1 MTATPPPRT
10 ASAPAAG
17 SGADGSAPLELRPWR
32 PSSAGVILRVAAL
45 GAVAGVAVSLPLVVS
60 DVFLNVLSRTVVFAI
75 VGLSLNI
82 LVGYTG
88 QVSLGH
94 NAFFGVGAFAAGF
107 AISELGLPWAGG
119 VAVAVLTGVVAALP
133 LGFVALRLKGLY
145 LALVTLA
152 YGQFAVFVVF
162 SWRPL
167 TGGGAG
173 MPADRPFFATGD
185 AAYAYLCLAV
195 LALVLAFDWQL
206 MRTRAGRAIRALR
219 DNERVAASWGINVTA
234 YKLLAF
240 TVSGIVAAI
249 GGALFASIEQ
259 IVVSPDFQFTIALQ
273 LLILVVI
280 GGVANRWGVLLGAFV
295 VVALEPL
302 LDATGGALEGLSAV
316 WAPVFSAILL
326 LLVLTLFPGG
336 LAQLVRPILRWL
348 SFQPLRRPA
357 PAEAVR
363 REG

>member
-1 MTATPPPRT
+1 MASIQSPLTGTVDSPTVSDGPKPPL
-10 ASAPAAG
+10 A
-17 SGADGSAPLELRPWR
+17 LQPWR
-32 PSSAGVILRVAAL
+32 PSSNGAILRVAVLA
-45 GAVAGVAVSLPLVVS
+45 AMAAFVASLPLVVPE
-60 DVFLNVLSRTVVFAI
+60 VYLNVLSRTAVFAV

-94 NAFFGVGAFAAGF
+94 NAFFGVGAFAAGY
-107 AISELGLPWAGG
+107 AISELALPWAAGL
-119 VAVAVLTGVVAALP
+119 VVAVLTGVAAALP

-162 SWRPL
+162 SWRPI

-173 MPADRPFFATGD
+173 MPADRPIFATGD

-195 LALVLAFDWQL
+195 LALILAFDWQM

-219 DNERVAASWGINVTA
+219 DDERVAASWGINVTA

-240 TVSGIVAAI
+240 MLSGAVAAVA
-249 GGALFASIEQ
+249 GALFASIEQ
-259 IVVSPDFQFTIALQ
+259 VVVSPDFEFTVALQ

-280 GGVANRWGVLLGAFV
+280 GGLANRWGVVMGAFV
-295 VVALEPL
+295 VVALPEL
-302 LDATGGALEGLSAV
+302 LDAVGGTEGISDV
-316 WAPVFSAILL
+316 WAPVFSAML
-326 LLVLTLFPGG
+326 LLVVLTTFPGG
-336 LAQLVRPILRWL
+336 IAQLARPLLRWL
-348 SFQPLRRPA
+348 SFQPLRRGVA
-357 PAEAVR
+357 AEAVR
-363 REG
+363 REE

>member
-1 MTATPPPRT
+1 MTATPQSSVVPAPPAEPRGR
-10 ASAPAAG
+10 P
-17 SGADGSAPLELRPWR
+17 PLVLQPWR
-32 PSSAGVILRVAAL
+32 PSAVGAIVRVAVLAAL
-45 GAVAGVAVSLPLVVS
+45 VALVASLPILVPEVY
-60 DVFLNVLSRTVVFAI
+60 LNVLSRTVVFAI
-75 VGLSLNI
+75 VGLSLNL

-94 NAFFGVGAFAAGF
+94 NAFFGVGPFAAGY
-107 AISELGLPWAGG
+107 ALSVLGLPWAGG

-133 LGFVALRLKGLY
+133 LGFVALRLRGLY

-185 AAYAYLCLAV
+185 MAYAYLCLAV

-240 TVSGIVAAI
+240 TISGVIAAI

-259 IVVSPDFQFTIALQ
+259 VVVSPDFEFLVALN

-280 GGVANRWGVLLGAFV
+280 GGVANRWGVLLGAAFLIGLPEVADAVGGSGLGETFQPVIGTV
-295 VVALEPL
+295 V
-302 LDATGGALEGLSAV
+302 
-316 WAPVFSAILL
+316 L

-336 LAQLVRPILRWL
+336 LAQLVRPLLRWL
-348 SFQPLRRPA
+348 SFQPLRRYV
-357 PAEAVR
+357 PAETVR
-363 REG
+363 KEG

>member
-1 MTATPPPRT
+1 MAVTPATMN
-10 ASAPAAG
+10 SAPPASG
-17 SGADGSAPLELRPWR
+17 SDGGGGAPLALQPWR
-32 PSSAGVILRVAAL
+32 PSPAGAIARVAVLGTIAAL
-45 GAVAGVAVSLPLVVS
+45 VVSLPMIVAEVY
-60 DVFLNVLSRTVVFAI
+60 LNVLSRTVVFAI

-82 LVGYTG
+82 LVGYAG

-107 AISELGLPWAGG
+107 AISELGVPWVGG
-119 VAVAVLTGVVAALP
+119 VAVAALTGVAAALP

-173 MPADRPFFATGD
+173 MPADRPAFATGD
-185 AAYAYLCLAV
+185 AAYAYLCLAT

-206 MRTRAGRAIRALR
+206 LRTRTGRAIRALR

-234 YKLLAF
+234 YKLVAF
-240 TVSGIVAAI
+240 TVSGIIAAI

-259 IVVSPDFQFTIALQ
+259 IVVSPDFAFTIALQ

-302 LDATGGALEGLSAV
+302 LAATGGPLDGVSEV
-316 WAPVFSAILL
+316 WAPVFSAVLL
-326 LLVLTLFPGG
+326 LLVLTVFPGG

-357 PAEAVR
+357 PAHAVR
-363 REG
+363 KEG